1 MMETEKMWQHLPDF
15 FCTGGGASKMLR
27 EEIWMFTHEMV
38 KSFNQLEMDVYN
50 YIVRNEDKV
59 VYMKVRELAD
69 AVHVSTTTVLRFC
82 KKAGCEGYS
91 EFRLK
96 LKQQLK
102 DDSRTKLDMDIT
114 TMWDF
119 FQRVQTKAFQET
131 LKEAMNYLIKSA
143 SVIFV
148 GVGNSS
154 IMGKYGAR
162 YFNNVGLLSFAIDD
176 PFTPVFRGRN
186 EKTTVIALSVSGI
199 TKETI
204 QLAERLKRRGCCLIS
219 ITNRADCPLAK
230 MSDCNIN
237 YYIPC
242 YNKHNY
248 DLTSQMAVVF
258 IIEFLGRQL
267 KGVHNTAEDL
277 IGCEEQ
283 QDSNK

>member
-1 MMETEKMWQHLPDF
+1 
-15 FCTGGGASKMLR
+15 
-27 EEIWMFTHEMV
+27 MFTHEMV
-38 KSFNQLEMDVYN
+38 RSFNQLEMDVYN
-50 YIVRNEDKV
+50 YILQNEDKV
-59 VYMKVRELAD
+59 IYMKVRELAD

-96 LKQQLK
+96 LKQELK
-102 DDSRTKLDMDIT
+102 GSKETELDMDV
-114 TMWDF
+114 MAMSDF
-119 FQRVQTKAFQET
+119 FQRVRTKAFRENME
-131 LKEAMNYLIKSA
+131 EALDYLIRSA

-176 PFTPVFRGRN
+176 PFTPVFRGKN
-186 EKTTVIALSVSGI
+186 EKTTVIALSVSGV

-204 QLAERLKRRGCCLIS
+204 LLAERLKRRGCCLIS
-219 ITNRADCPLAK
+219 VTNRADCTLAK

-242 YNKHNY
+242 YNKDDY

-258 IIEFLGRQL
+258 IIEFLGRKL
-267 KGVHNTAEDL
+267 KGIHNSAEDL
-277 IGCEEQ
+277 MVCDEQGQPEE
-283 QDSNK
+283 DCLPE